1 MFKKIILLFA
11 VTLLIYSNSQA
22 QNKSPG
28 KFFGRNTFG
37 EAWLFVGNAS
47 DKTVDINFYGVTG
60 AIRQTSDQQIKKL
73 LGIEAS
79 ASKYKFK
86 GLDSLKFNG
95 SGEGKDF
102 SIGPTWE
109 RWKSTSNRLNTTRFS
124 GGGIFSSR
132 KSNQKI
138 YSQNSYLEQQDVEQ
152 DTRLYA
158 RFRADMHKDQMH
170 FSRIT
175 IDAWYE
181 LQVQASGEKSVNG
194 VKSNFKPVD
203 RSNFGLGLEV
213 GLLSFSE
220 IFGKNTAITFSFGG
234 KYHRYIHQEET
245 GAVKVIGSFYN
256 YWSDIVRI
264 VYEVMFNL
272 KTTDGKPVKTISGA
286 VDALN
291 LIKGF
296 FD

>member
-1 MFKKIILLFA
+1 MLILA
-11 VTLLIYSNSQA
+11 VLLIYSNTEA
-22 QNKSPG
+22 QNKSPK

-37 EAWLFVGNAS
+37 EAWVFIGNAS
-47 DKTVDINFYGVTG
+47 DKSVDINFYGITG

-73 LGIEAS
+73 FGIEAS

-86 GLDSLKFNG
+86 GIDSLKFSG

-102 SIGPTWE
+102 SVGPTWE
-109 RWKSTSNRLNTTRFS
+109 RWRSTSNRLNSTRFS

-138 YSQNSYLEQQDVEQ
+138 YSQNTYSEQQDVEQ

-158 RFRADMHKDQMH
+158 RFRSDMHKDQMH

-175 IDAWYE
+175 IDAFYE
-181 LQVQASGEKSVNG
+181 LQIQANGEKSVNG
-194 VKSNFKPVD
+194 VKSVYKPVD

-213 GLLSFSE
+213 GVLSFSE
-220 IFGKNTAITFSFGG
+220 IFGKNTAITFSLGG
-234 KYHRYIHQEET
+234 KYHRYIHKEET
-245 GAVKVIGSFYN
+245 GEVKAIASFYN
-256 YWSDIVRI
+256 FWSDIVRI
-264 VYEVMFNL
+264 VYGRTFNL
-272 KTTDGKPVKTISGA
+272 KTSDGKPVETISGA

>member
-37 EAWLFVGNAS
+37 EAWVFIGNAS

-60 AIRQTSDQQIKKL
+60 AIRQTSDENVKKL

-109 RWKSTSNRLNTTRFS
+109 RWKSTSNRLNTTRLS
-124 GGGIFSSR
+124 GGAIFSSR
-132 KSNQKI
+132 KSTQKNF
-138 YSQNSYLEQQDVEQ
+138 SQNSYLEQNEVEQ

-158 RFRADMHKDQMH
+158 KFRADMHKDQMH

-175 IDAWYE
+175 VDAWYE
-181 LQVQASGEKSVNG
+181 LQVQASGERSVNG
-194 VKSNFKPVD
+194 IKSDFKPTD
-203 RSNFGLGLEV
+203 RSNFGMSVEV
-213 GLLSFSE
+213 GLLSFSQV
-220 IFGKNTAITFSFGG
+220 IGRNTALTFSLGG
-234 KYHRYIHQEET
+234 KYHRYIHKEET
-245 GAVKVIGSFYN
+245 GEVKAVASLYN

-264 VYEVMFNL
+264 VYGVSFNL

-286 VDALN
+286 VDILN
-291 LIKGF
+291 LCKGLF
-296 FD
+296 